1 MDSLIDTW
9 IFEDEIVEAV
19 EYLEGYYK
27 VSPEI
32 EGAFGDFPPLTFE
45 VEGSFKIY
53 YPDGRV
59 IENPTPKELRAWVE
73 EVKPQIPIYFIDDES
88 EDTLCGNMMQLK

>member
-19 EYLEGYYK
+19 EYPEGYYK

-45 VEGSFKIY
+45 AEGSFKIY
-53 YPDGRV
+53 YPDGRM
-59 IENPTPKELRAWVE
+59 IENPTNKELRAWVE

-88 EDTLCGNMMQLK
+88 ENTP

>member
-9 IFEDEIVEAV
+9 IFEDELADAV
-19 EYLEGYYK
+19 EVVELPEGYEL
-27 VSPEI
+27 SPDI
-32 EGAFGDFPPLTFE
+32 DGAFGNFPPLTFE

-53 YPDGRV
+53 YPDGRM
-59 IENPTPKELRAWVE
+59 IENPTPSELRAWVE

-88 EDTLCGNMMQLK
+88 EDINVPTKRK